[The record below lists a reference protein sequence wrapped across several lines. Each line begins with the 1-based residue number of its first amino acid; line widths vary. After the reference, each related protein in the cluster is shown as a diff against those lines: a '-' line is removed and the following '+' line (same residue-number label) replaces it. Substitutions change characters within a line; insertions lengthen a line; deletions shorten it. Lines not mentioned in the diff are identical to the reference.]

1 MIDDSALL
9 KMITQMQE
17 KLNPPA
23 LVPFTAIHNAIR
35 EETLA
40 ALRRLIKE
48 KRLTYHRQLNDH
60 SVSIDNKE

>member
-1 MIDDSALL
+1 MIDEEKLYD
-9 KMITQMQE
+9 MIQRMQE
-17 KLNPPA
+17 GSNTPH
-23 LVPFTAIHNAIR
+23 LVPFTAIHNAVR

>member
-1 MIDDSALL
+1 MIDEEKLYD
-9 KMITQMQE
+9 MIQRMQE

-23 LVPFTAIHNAIR
+23 LVPFTAIHNAVR

-40 ALRRLIKE
+40 ALRKLIKE